1 MEDEM
6 ILKTSHP
13 WILAF
18 IVFLVPMAAISEEDS
33 KSEDNGKHDHE
44 FDLEIFRGRPT
55 ISLYYGFSDNSLENL
70 DQSLATTNLVE
81 LRLGGM
87 SKESVSVDENILEY
101 EYGYFSL
108 AKISDDLGDRSDQD
122 KLNTDLWRVNFG
134 WEDGYG
140 YNFKGGNLVTYS
152 SFAFGWSKLKVQDNV
167 LDPSDSDLLGLFDD
181 EFRFGTK
188 MEGGIKV
195 QVIPYMTADAGYER
209 SIIYPRF
216 LFWKALVSLG
226 LESVGQWLLDEFID
240 EILDSSPAAVPVV
253 SFFLKNGLS
262 YGVYELRKEDM
273 NYPFDTASPF
283 LTDTVK
289 IGASFVF

>member
-1 MEDEM
+1 M
-6 ILKTSHP
+6 ILKSSH
-13 WILAF
+13 WWLLGF
-18 IVFLVPMAAISEEDS
+18 IMFLVPMAAISEEDS
-33 KSEDNGKHDHE
+33 ESEENGKRDHE
-44 FDLEIFRGRPT
+44 FNLEIFQGRPT

-70 DQSLATTNLVE
+70 DQSLATTNLME
-81 LRLGGM
+81 LRLGGT
-87 SKESVSVDENILEY
+87 SKESVEMDETILAY

-108 AKISDDLGDRSDQD
+108 TKISDDLGDRSDPD
-122 KLNTDLWRVNFG
+122 ELNADLWRINFG
-134 WEDGYG
+134 WEDGFG
-140 YNFKGGNLVTYS
+140 YRFKGGDLVTYS

-167 LDPSDSDLLGLFDD
+167 LDPTDRDLLGLFDD

-188 MEGGIKV
+188 MEGGIKL

-226 LESVGQWLLDEFID
+226 LEGAGQWLLDEFID
-240 EILDSSPAAVPVV
+240 EILDSSPAAAPVV